1 MTKDTILNIIYN
13 TLFVSVFIW
22 IIICVMY
29 PIKLETITDII
40 TITPMQHILII
51 VIGGVWL
58 NILWL
63 LTIVVEKKMKD

>member
-1 MTKDTILNIIYN
+1 MTKEIILDIIYN